1 MIDIPPSPREKQ
13 LQTPST
19 HPGTPSPHASLEA
32 RIVSLREAAKKAL
45 QPDVKL
51 LRPTDRPLNS
61 ELPHDEL
68 WEEILVKFG
77 ASKVPAAVDAQY
89 FEDIVEAG
97 MSWSALPFPQMP
109 LRPYGKVCIMAPVD
123 VTAPYQDAVPFPF
136 LQEPIQEWGSDAE
149 KEAIESLLA
158 GRAGSVWDLRKASYA
173 GEPLNMEVRPWPSL
187 PDDVIVADDC
197 TDAQQYV
204 WELRARHPL
213 QPEKMEKRR
222 AALAKRF
229 QRECNLSVFQEL
241 RPTLERGAAILEWKA
256 RLSRDASAQARRFD
270 ELAEQGAAFVAW
282 PNERKWPDQPRAWKQ
297 RAEWLKMWRTPPQL
311 AFKPMKRNDSTSS
324 LDSWDLL
331 SEVSWED
338 MQSKAS
344 ECGWQEVLDQQMPV
358 LAAVVDAISNIDKAD
373 IQELKALGKPPIG
386 VGVVLEAVCILL
398 TKADIQELKAL
409 GKPPIGV
416 GVVLEA
422 VCILLNEPPDWKTS
436 QKLMSNPAKFLARIS
451 AFGTH
456 IPAGVLEKLAPYIS
470 REDFTPEDLK
480 KRSAACVGLCKWVRE
495 LYKYNVLA
503 HASGAAQLETQS
515 EVRECD
521 GQAECDGQEAL
532 DEVLPAANAS
542 LSKADIQ
549 ELKALGKPPIGV
561 GVVLEAVCILLN
573 EPPDWKTSQKLMSN
587 PAKFLARISA
597 FGTHIPAG
605 VLEKLAPYISREDFT
620 PEDLKK
626 RSAACAGLCKW
637 VRDLYTKNACNPILD
652 NHGSQEV
659 NPGFISALATKVDP
673 SQAHWKPSQAW
684 KP

>member
-1 MIDIPPSPREKQ
+1 MMDQPSMIDIPPSPREKQ

-398 TKADIQELKAL
+398 
-409 GKPPIGV
+409 
-416 GVVLEA
+416 
-422 VCILLNEPPDWKTS
+422 NEPPDWKTS

-456 IPAGVLEKLAPYIS
+456 V
-470 REDFTPEDLK
+470 
-480 KRSAACVGLCKWVRE
+480 
-495 LYKYNVLA
+495 
-503 HASGAAQLETQS
+503 
-515 EVRECD
+515 
-521 GQAECDGQEAL
+521 
-532 DEVLPAANAS
+532 
-542 LSKADIQ
+542 
-549 ELKALGKPPIGV
+549 
-561 GVVLEAVCILLN
+561 
-573 EPPDWKTSQKLMSN
+573 
-587 PAKFLARISA
+587 
-597 FGTHIPAG
+597 PAG